1 MKTIDIFTEADGQTL
16 PGRQLA
22 AIKEAAPAFH
32 DWFAGAGTVRA
43 VHTFDLV
50 GLPYP
55 TEYALFRA
63 HSQVASPFVRIT
75 NRFLVVQFDDNAGVL
90 RTMLVGPTDVELA
103 DNTAYFQ
110 TLGDKLPGAVQSVV
124 VKRYQTV
131 AQHLADIGLKPED
144 VDYLTFDHLHT
155 QDIRRWMGTTE
166 PQPDLAAMGLA
177 SKNDPI
183 EPFFPNATLLIMRR
197 EWEQF
202 PGEHPLQRRWFQ
214 GQTYGA
220 VRTDMIRMIDHD
232 VLLGPGVAL
241 VNTPG
246 HTVGNHS
253 IVLNT
258 TSGVW
263 TSSENGMMPEA
274 YDPAASNIPGLRGYF
289 DETGFEVVLNS
300 NTPESSGV
308 QYNSMVKEKLIAG
321 RGGPTGETVQ
331 HFCSSEMSSWWF
343 SQRTGPGHTFGA
355 ITEGTLDLNPRAGRT
370 PDKPARKSA
379 ARRSPGKKTVASVN

>member
-1 MKTIDIFTEADGQTL
+1 MRTIDIFAEADAEAL

-32 DWFAGAGTVRA
+32 DWFEGAGKVHA

-63 HSQVASPFVRIT
+63 HSQIASPFVRIT
-75 NRFLVVQFDDNAGVL
+75 NRFLVVQFEDTDGIL
-90 RTMLVGPTDVELA
+90 RTMLVGPTDVDLA
-103 DNTAYFQ
+103 ENTAYFE
-110 TLGDKLPGAVQSVV
+110 TLGQKLPGAVQSVV
-124 VKRYQTV
+124 VKRHRSV
-131 AQHLADIGLKPED
+131 REHLADVGLRPED

-155 QDIRRWMGTTE
+155 QDIRRWLGTTE
-166 PQPDLAAMGLA
+166 PQPDLAARGLA
-177 SKNDPI
+177 PADEPL

-214 GQTYGA
+214 GDTYGA
-220 VRTDMIRMIDHD
+220 VRTDRIELLDND

-274 YDPAASNIPGLRGYF
+274 YDPAASNIPGLSGYAA
-289 DETGFEVVLNS
+289 ETGFEVVLNS

-355 ITEGTLDLNPRAGRT
+355 ITDGTLDLTPKATAPSPQRARA
-370 PDKPARKSA
+370 ARK
-379 ARRSPGKKTVASVN
+379 RSTAGVS

>member
-1 MKTIDIFTEADGQTL
+1 MKTIDIFTEADAETL

-22 AIKEAAPAFH
+22 AIKEAAPVFH
-32 DWFAGAGTVRA
+32 DWFASAGRVRA

-63 HSQVASPFVRIT
+63 HSQIASPFVRIT
-75 NRFLVVQFDDNAGVL
+75 NRFLIVQFDDVDGVM
-90 RTMLVGPTDVELA
+90 RTLLVGPTDTDLA
-103 DNTAYFQ
+103 QNTAYFEA
-110 TLGDKLPGAVQSVV
+110 LGQQLPGPVQSVV
-124 VKRYQTV
+124 VKRYKTV
-131 AQHLADIGLKPED
+131 AEHLAEIGMSPAD

-155 QDIRRWMGTTE
+155 QDIRRWLGTDE

-177 SKNDPI
+177 TPGDPV
-183 EPFFPNATLLIMRR
+183 EPFFPNAQLLIMRR

-202 PGEHPLQRRWFQ
+202 PDEHPLQRRWFQ
-214 GQTYGA
+214 GATYGA
-220 VRTDMIRMIDHD
+220 VRTDKITLIDDD
-232 VLLGPGVAL
+232 VLLGSGVAL

-258 TSGVW
+258 SSGVW

-274 YDPAASNIPGLRGYF
+274 YDPAASSIPGLAGYAA
-289 DETGFEVVLNS
+289 ETGFEVVLNS

-321 RGGPTGETVQ
+321 RGGPKGETVQ

-355 ITEGTLDLNPRAGRT
+355 ITDGELQVT
-370 PDKPARKSA
+370 SA
-379 ARRSPGKKTVASVN
+379 ADRDRRPDQVVV

>member
-1 MKTIDIFTEADGQTL
+1 MKTIDIFEESDRQTL

-22 AIKEAAPAFH
+22 AIREAAPAFH
-32 DWFAGAGTVRA
+32 DWFSATGTVRA
-43 VHTFDLV
+43 VRTFDLV

-63 HSQVASPFVRIT
+63 HSQIASPFVRIT
-75 NRFLVVQFDDNAGVL
+75 NRFLVVQFDDHDGVL
-90 RTMLVGPTDVELA
+90 RTLLVGPTDVELA
-103 DNTAYFQ
+103 ENTAYFEA
-110 TLGDKLPGAVQSVV
+110 LGARLPGAVQSVA
-124 VKRYQTV
+124 VKRYRTV
-131 AQHLADIGLKPED
+131 PEHLADIGLDPAD
-144 VDYLTFDHLHT
+144 IDYVTFDHLHT
-155 QDIRRWMGTTE
+155 QDIRRWFGTTE
-166 PQPDLAAMGLA
+166 PQPDLAAKGMA
-177 SKNDPI
+177 DRNEPV
-183 EPFFPNATLLIMRR
+183 EPFFPNAELLIMRR

-214 GQTYGA
+214 GRTYPA
-220 VRTDMIRMIDHD
+220 VRTDRIRLIDHD

-258 TSGVW
+258 SAGVF

-274 YDPAASNIPGLRGYF
+274 YAPEASSIPGLRGYAE
-289 DETGFEVVLNS
+289 ETGFEVVLNS

-321 RGGPTGETVQ
+321 RGGANGETVQ

-343 SQRTGPGHTFGA
+343 SQRTGPGEIFEE
-355 ITEGTLDLNPRAGRT
+355 ITDGELEPNPRAQRERSRVR
-370 PDKPARKSA
+370 ARASA
-379 ARRSPGKKTVASVN
+379 

>member
-1 MKTIDIFTEADGQTL
+1 MQSIDIFEESDRQTL

-32 DWFAGAGTVRA
+32 DWFAATGTVRA
-43 VHTFDLV
+43 VRTFDLV

-63 HSQVASPFVRIT
+63 HSQIASPFVRIT
-75 NRFLVVQFDDNAGVL
+75 NRFLVVQFDDEDGIL

-103 DNTAYFQ
+103 ENTAYFEA
-110 TLGDKLPGAVQSVV
+110 LGARLPSAAQAVA
-124 VKRYQTV
+124 VKRYRTV
-131 AQHLADIGLKPED
+131 PEHLAEIGLRPED
-144 VDYLTFDHLHT
+144 IDYITFDHLHT
-155 QDIRRWMGTTE
+155 QDIRRWFGTTE
-166 PQPDLAAMGLA
+166 PQPDLAAKGM
-177 SKNDPI
+177 SDKN
-183 EPFFPNATLLIMRR
+183 EPVAPYFPDAELLIMRR

-214 GQTYGA
+214 GRTYPA
-220 VRTDMIRMIDHD
+220 VRTDRIRLIDHD

-258 TSGVW
+258 SHGVF

-274 YDPAASNIPGLRGYF
+274 YDPASSAIPGLRGYAE
-289 DETGFEVVLNS
+289 ETGFEVVLNS

-308 QYNSMVKEKLIAG
+308 QYNSMIKEKLIAG
-321 RGGPTGETVQ
+321 RGGAKGETVQ

-343 SQRTGPGHTFGA
+343 SQRTGPGEVFEA
-355 ITEGTLDLNPRAGRT
+355 ITDGELALGGTEQ
-370 PDKPARKSA
+370 
-379 ARRSPGKKTVASVN
+379 RRSPATRSREAAPA

>member
-1 MKTIDIFTEADGQTL
+1 METIDIFAESDRQTL

-22 AIKEAAPAFH
+22 AIREAAPAFH
-32 DWFAGAGTVRA
+32 DWFSATGAVRA
-43 VHTFDLV
+43 VRTFDLV

-63 HSQVASPFVRIT
+63 HSQIASPFVRIT
-75 NRFLVVQFDDNAGVL
+75 NRFLVVQFEDHDGIL
-90 RTMLVGPTDVELA
+90 RTMLVGPTDVDLA
-103 DNTAYFQ
+103 GNTAYFEA
-110 TLGDKLPGAVQSVV
+110 LGARLPGAVPSVAV
-124 VKRYQTV
+124 TRYRTV
-131 AQHLADIGLKPED
+131 PEHLAEIGLSPAD
-144 VDYLTFDHLHT
+144 IDYVTFDHLHT
-155 QDIRRWMGTTE
+155 QDIRRWFGTTE
-166 PQPDLAAMGLA
+166 PQPDLAAKGMA
-177 SKNDPI
+177 DWNEPV
-183 EPFFPNATLLIMRR
+183 EPFFPNAELLIMRR

-214 GQTYGA
+214 GRTYPA
-220 VRTDMIRMIDHD
+220 VRTDRIRLLDDD

-258 TSGVW
+258 SAGVF

-274 YDPAASNIPGLRGYF
+274 YAPEASAIPGLRGYAE
-289 DETGFEVVLNS
+289 ETGFEVVLNS

-308 QYNSMVKEKLIAG
+308 QYNSMIKEKLIAG
-321 RGGPTGETVQ
+321 RGGAAGETVQ

-343 SQRTGPGHTFGA
+343 SQRTGPGEIFEE
-355 ITEGTLDLNPRAGRT
+355 ITDGVLDVNPRAQ
-370 PDKPARKSA
+370 
-379 ARRSPGKKTVASVN
+379 RSPTRTRTRASA